1 MATSAMLKKMIGKTS
16 ETIGFEIERGQ
27 IRRFAK
33 AIGESNPIHYDV
45 EAAASAG
52 YDNLVAPPTF
62 PSALHGFDDFY
73 KLLGLNPHALMHQEE
88 EYEFFKPIFAGDE
101 IKVVHSVVNA
111 YDKALP
117 NGRLIYIV
125 IETRGGDKR
134 SRPVFK
140 GRRVLV
146 ELER

>member
-1 MATSAMLKKMIGKTS
+1 MLKKMIGKAS
-16 ETIGFEIERGQ
+16 EPVGFEVERGQ

-33 AIGESNPIHYDV
+33 AIGESNPIHFDV

-52 YDNLVAPPTF
+52 YNNLVAPPTF

-73 KLLGLNPHALMHQEE
+73 KQLGLNPHALMHQEE
-88 EYEFFKPIFAGDE
+88 EYEFFKPIVAGDE
-101 IKVVHSVVNA
+101 LKVVHSVANA
-111 YDKALP
+111 YDKKLP
-117 NGRLIYIV
+117 NGRLSYIV
-125 IETRGGDKR
+125 IETRGTDNR

>member
-1 MATSAMLKKMIGKTS
+1 
-16 ETIGFEIERGQ
+16 
-27 IRRFAK
+27 
-33 AIGESNPIHYDV
+33 
-45 EAAASAG
+45 
-52 YDNLVAPPTF
+52 
-62 PSALHGFDDFY
+62 
-73 KLLGLNPHALMHQEE
+73 MHQEE

-134 SRPVFK
+134 SRPFL
-140 GRRVLV
+140 RAV
-146 ELER
+146 ESSSS